1 MRRAAFIDRDGV
13 INEERDYVHRI
24 EDFHLLPGVVEGLRL
39 LQDDD
44 WALVVVTNQA
54 GIGRGL
60 YSEQQ
65 FQVLSDHMRRTL
77 ADAGVHLAGCY
88 HCPHHPT
95 AGIGDYRR
103 DCACRKP
110 RPGLLLQ
117 AAGEL
122 RLDLAASVL
131 VGDKGSDLE
140 AGQAAGCAAV
150 VLVESGHAPDDD
162 ARRRADHV
170 ASGLLEAAHWITQSH
185 GRQPPRP
192 PGGHDAR

>member
-13 INEERDYVHRI
+13 INEELDYVHRI
-24 EDFHLLPGVVEGLRL
+24 EDFHLLPGAVEGLRL
-39 LQDDD
+39 LQDDG

-60 YSEQQ
+60 YTEQQ
-65 FQVLSDHMRRTL
+65 FHALTDHMRSTL
-77 ADAGVHLAGCY
+77 AAGGVRLAGVY

-110 RPGLLLQ
+110 RPGMLLQ
-117 AAGEL
+117 AADEL
-122 RLDLAASVL
+122 GLDLASSVL
-131 VGDKGSDLE
+131 VGDKESDLE

-150 VLVESGHAPDDD
+150 VLAESGHAIDDA

-170 ASGLLEAAHWITQSH
+170 ALGLLEAARWIIQSR
-185 GRQPPRP
+185 GSQPPP
-192 PGGHDAR
+192 PGEHDAH